1 MEQVYCGPR
10 LMTYP
15 ERRMLAVYPRA
26 APWLRMGNAN
36 GLLGPSLRELPNI
49 SRWRPRSRASDA
61 KGLLHYLSAWHNWGE
76 RPTGLRVVV
85 LQRYTFNRLST
96 AEVAHVVHWRLAAQ
110 P

>member
-36 GLLGPSLRELPNI
+36 GLLGPSLWDLPSV
-49 SRWRPRSRASDA
+49 SRWRSRS
-61 KGLLHYLSAWHNWGE
+61 
-76 RPTGLRVVV
+76 
-85 LQRYTFNRLST
+85 
-96 AEVAHVVHWRLAAQ
+96 
-110 P
+110 